1 MCEMCHVSD
10 PFGSMRKWQH
20 CWLFTSNPRGNE
32 LWITRYACLSVGFYW
47 FYFVIWLSLCWCT
60 DMRKPYNDI
69 SDQFGVKDLITKEPF
84 GNFEH
89 WLEQACSCSS
99 VYEPNAMTIAT
110 ATSSVVLDCVT
121 MRNMWAIARQYTC
134 SVVCMSV
141 CLYFF
146 LGHNR

>member
-1 MCEMCHVSD
+1 
-10 PFGSMRKWQH
+10 
-20 CWLFTSNPRGNE
+20 
-32 LWITRYACLSVGFYW
+32 
-47 FYFVIWLSLCWCT
+47 
-60 DMRKPYNDI
+60 MRKPYNDI

-121 MRNMWAIARQYTC
+121 MHNMWAIARQYTC